1 MALLLRRCGPV
12 LDPRRPRCSFSSFS
26 GLPPGARARHSQP
39 KSVCAH
45 RVCRRPVLNSR
56 ILFPSFTCRPLGAW
70 LPLPSPCGHRQPLW
84 LRLLGSHLPSLSC
97 SGVSPRHYKS
107 DSFSLHPGSLAA
119 SRAPWG
125 PGPSRMIR
133 TREALALLPAGAGP
147 SRGGH
152 TGQPQPREHGGGGLH
167 VTAHGWPQGPRCL
180 REVGAAVCQA
190 GHQGD
195 SSSRPGGAGVGR
207 CRLRKGAQGRGHMP
221 RTAPRPRH
229 LQG

>member
-1 MALLLRRCGPV
+1 MALLLWWCGPV
-12 LDPRRPRCSFSSFS
+12 WDPRRPRCSFSSS
-26 GLPPGARARHSQP
+26 GLPPGARARHAQP
-39 KSVCAH
+39 VC
-45 RVCRRPVLNSR
+45 VCSSRLPEAGAEFQDPVSLLHLPAARGLAAAALS
-56 ILFPSFTCRPLGAW
+56 LWTPSASLA
-70 LPLPSPCGHRQPLW
+70 PSTGLAP
-84 LRLLGSHLPSLSC
+84 PSLSC
-97 SGVSPRHYKS
+97 SGVSPLHYES
-107 DSFSLHPGSLAA
+107 DSYSFHPGSLAA

-147 SRGGH
+147 SRSGH

-167 VTAHGWPQGPRCL
+167 VTAHGWARCL

-195 SSSRPGGAGVGR
+195 SSSRPGGAGIGR
-207 CRLRKGAQGRGHMP
+207 CRLGKGAQGCGHML